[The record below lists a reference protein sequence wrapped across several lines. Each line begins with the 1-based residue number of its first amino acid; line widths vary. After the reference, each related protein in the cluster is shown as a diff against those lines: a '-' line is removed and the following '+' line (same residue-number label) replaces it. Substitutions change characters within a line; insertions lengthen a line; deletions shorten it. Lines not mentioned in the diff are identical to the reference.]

1 MLKRIRSRAQEKV
14 RNEFFQEDSM
24 ADNFLD
30 KASSVNL
37 KKLNSKL
44 KDVLFLDEK
53 IQFGFKLVRDLF
65 VFTDHRLILIDKQGV
80 TGVKTEYFSIP
91 YRSITHFSIVT
102 AGNFDLGAELT
113 IWIEELK
120 IERELKKNV
129 DIIGLQRTLAYFV
142 TK

>member
-1 MLKRIRSRAQEKV
+1 M
-14 RNEFFQEDSM
+14 
-24 ADNFLD
+24 DNFLD

-44 KDVLFLDEK
+44 KAVLFPDEI
-53 IQFGFKLVRDLF
+53 IQFGFKLVRDLI
-65 VFTDHRLILIDKQGV
+65 VFTDHRLILIDKQGL
-80 TGVKTEYFSIP
+80 TGVKTEYLSIP

-113 IWIEELK
+113 IWLDEIK
-120 IERELKKNV
+120 FERELKNNV
-129 DIIGLQRTLAYFV
+129 DIIGLQRTLAYYV